1 MISCVSTRALALG
14 LFLGAAAGAGGASA
28 QSFAPALSAPNS
40 FVQGAAAARAEGPNV
55 NWTSYN
61 SDLTGSRYAPLDQIN
76 GENFEDLEVAWR
88 LKTDAFGSRPE
99 YKLEGTPLAVDGVV
113 YMTAGTR
120 RAVVAVNGQ
129 TGEVL
134 WTWALHEGKRSALSP
149 RALSGRGLSY
159 WTDGTKRR
167 IFYVTIGYRLIS
179 LDADTGRPD
188 LEFGENGMIDL
199 KLDFDQQVD
208 DLDSF
213 EAGLHSAPA
222 ISGNTIIIGAAF
234 REGFTPRTM
243 NNTKGY
249 TRAFD
254 VRTGKR
260 LWTFHNIPK
269 KGEFGYETWLKGS
282 AETTGNAGVWT
293 QVSVD
298 PELNLA
304 YLAVES
310 ATSDFYGG
318 QRPGPNLF
326 ANSLVAVDL
335 TTGQRK
341 WHYQLIHHEIWDLDN
356 SSAPLLMDVTIDG
369 QARKVVGLPSKQ
381 GFFYVF
387 DRVTGEPVWPI
398 REQRVEKGKVPGEW
412 YSPTQPI
419 PTRPRAYSRNGVT
432 EAELI
437 DFTPELKAKALE
449 LVKRFKLGPVYTP
462 PVMSTENELGVI
474 NNWAQGGT
482 NWPGGSFDPE
492 TGVAYVYACQA
503 CISATG
509 LLPGPKEMT
518 DVEYVVGVNGNPVR
532 MITGPGEGA
541 GADTPAPAADRQRSD
556 AAPAPRLNV
565 DGLPLV
571 KPPYGTISAI
581 DVNKGDIRWQIA
593 HGETPDYVR
602 NHPAIKAMGGIP
614 RTGQI
619 TYQIGTLVTK
629 TMVVAGEN
637 QVTNPG
643 DRPRGAMLRAYDK
656 QTGEELG
663 AVLLPGPQ
671 SGSPMSYMANGRQ
684 YIVVATS
691 GGTASGEYVAYALPR
706 QN

>member
-1 MISCVSTRALALG
+1 MMSKMNMMALSVSGALL
-14 LFLGAAAGAGGASA
+14 LASSPVAMA
-28 QSFAPALSAPNS
+28 QTFAPALQQKNS
-40 FVQGAAAARAEGPNV
+40 FAQGAAAARQAGPNV
-55 NWTSYN
+55 NWESYN
-61 SDLTGSRYAPLDQIN
+61 RDLTGSRYTPLDQIN
-76 GENFEDLEVAWR
+76 ASNFNELEVAWR
-88 LKTDAFGSRPE
+88 LKTDMFGSRPE

-120 RAVVAVNGQ
+120 RAVVAVNGE
-129 TGEVL
+129 TGELL
-134 WTWALHEGKRSALSP
+134 WSYSLHEGMRSALSP

-167 IFYVTIGYRLIS
+167 ILYVTIGYRLVS

-188 LEFGENGMIDL
+188 PEFGENGMIDL
-199 KLDFDQQVD
+199 KLDWDQDID
-208 DLDSF
+208 DIESF
-213 EAGLHSAPA
+213 EAGVHSAPA
-222 ISGNTIIIGAAF
+222 VSGNTIIIGAAF

-260 LWTFHNIPK
+260 IWTFHNIPK
-269 KGEFGYETWLKGS
+269 KGEFGYDTWYKGS

-304 YLAVES
+304 YLAIES

-335 TTGQRK
+335 STGERK

-369 QARKVVGLPSKQ
+369 KPRKVVGLPSKQ

-387 DRVTGEPVWPI
+387 DRVTGKPIWPI
-398 REQRVEKGKVPGEW
+398 VERKVEKGDVPGEW
-412 YSPTQPI
+412 YSPTQPF
-419 PTRPRAYSRNGVT
+419 PTRPRAYSRNGIT

-449 LVKRFKLGPVYTP
+449 LTKRFKLGPVYTP
-462 PVMSTENELGVI
+462 PVLSTTNRLGVI

-492 TGVAYVYACQA
+492 TGMAYVYACQA

-518 DVEYVVGVNGNPVR
+518 DVEYVVGVDGQPVV
-532 MITGPGEGA
+532 MIRGPGEGA
-541 GADTPAPAADRQRSD
+541 GADSPPPPAAPGGGS
-556 AAPAPRLNV
+556 PVPRLNV

-581 DVNKGDIRWQIA
+581 DVNKGDIKWQIA

-602 NHPAIKAMGGIP
+602 NHPVIKAMGGIP

-629 TMVVAGEN
+629 SLVVAGEN
-637 QVTNPG
+637 LVTNPG
-643 DRPRGAMLRAYDK
+643 DRPRGAMLRAYNKDN
-656 QTGEELG
+656 GSEVG
-663 AVLLPGPQ
+663 AVLMPGPQ
-671 SGSPMSYMANGRQ
+671 SGSPMSYMVNGRQ

-691 GGTASGEYVAYALPR
+691 GGNASGEYVAYALPR
-706 QN
+706 KN